1 MDLSPSRRLLAT
13 PVALVAW
20 FALGL
25 QLFLV
30 VRAVPPGD
38 ALLPAVGRFF
48 SYFTVLNNLL
58 VALVATGVILSRSWR
73 KPALE
78 AATAVYIFMV
88 GVLYSLLLRHIWAP
102 TGWQKVADGLLH
114 DVVPVLFVVWWL
126 FDARTRLA
134 WRNVALYLLWPLLYL
149 AITLVDGALTG
160 WYPLRLRRRSGPGLF
175 KGAWHRGYADS
186 LPRRGWIA
194 CHCLVALAVWKR
206 QRRLI
211 RHQAS

>member
-160 WYPLRLRRRSGPGLF
+160 WYPYAFVDAAALGYSKVLGIAATLTVFLAVVGSLAIAWSRWRSGN
-175 KGAWHRGYADS
+175 
-186 LPRRGWIA
+186 
-194 CHCLVALAVWKR
+194 
-206 QRRLI
+206 
-211 RHQAS
+211 ASVG